1 MGPAIIAFVSSIF
14 VLAGFVKGVVGVGLP
29 TIAMGLLAAVMTPAQ
44 AAALL
49 TVPSFV
55 TNAWQAVGPQFMPL
69 LRRMWPMLLGICAG
83 TWGMRAWAGAGLLTA
98 ADGTYASIG
107 LGSVLVV
114 YAVLGLTAVAFAVPA
129 RLEPWLS
136 PLIGVVTG
144 VVTSVTG
151 VYMIPSAPY
160 LQALGLE
167 KDELVQSLGLSF

>member
-1 MGPAIIAFVSSIF
+1 MGVIVLAFVSSIF

-49 TVPSFV
+49 TVPSFI

-98 ADGTYASIG
+98 DDGARASVG
-107 LGSVLVV
+107 LG
-114 YAVLGLTAVAFAVPA
+114 AVLAFYAALGLAAVELFVPA
-129 RLEPWLS
+129 WLEPWLS
-136 PLIGVVTG
+136 PLIGAVTG
-144 VVTSVTG
+144 AVTAATG
-151 VYMIPSAPY
+151 VYMI
-160 LQALGLE
+160 
-167 KDELVQSLGLSF
+167 